1 MKSIVSQFMLQLS
14 HEEKLELLADLK
26 AAIADEIAGFP
37 EEPDG
42 YPRCG
47 CPAFVKKGRDADGA
61 QRRACKGCGRTF
73 PANSGSL
80 LANSKLG
87 PSVWMAFAECMA
99 DALSLRESA
108 ERCGVSLYTSW
119 FMRMR
124 VCEVMRSLL
133 LPARA
138 GTFHV
143 DGTLVRDNL
152 SGNLKSSSLELV
164 RAPPQRAGRPQGGEG
179 PQQGE
184 DRRGVRGQQVRR
196 LLLRRHRPRLGGR
209 RRARPGPFREDPRRL
224 RGGERR
230 ASLLRLR
237 RVRLGA
243 QGRGPEG
250 PLDGQHQHGQ
260 RAPFEAEGVFGPLPR
275 GGHPPPAALPG
286 LVLLRR
292 AVQARGHGSQGAA
305 LRARG
310 QGDVLDHEAHDPS
323 GDRKPHGVLDKA
335 VSLQCQWWFN
345 IEPIRIGCGRSLAAP
360 LDRPSSQLL
369 F

>member
-61 QRRACKGCGRTF
+61 QRRACKVCGRTF
-73 PANSGSL
+73 PAKSGSL

-209 RRARPGPFREDPRRL
+209 RL
-224 RGGERR
+224 C
-230 ASLLRLR
+230 
-237 RVRLGA
+237 
-243 QGRGPEG
+243 
-250 PLDGQHQHGQ
+250 
-260 RAPFEAEGVFGPLPR
+260 
-275 GGHPPPAALPG
+275 
-286 LVLLRR
+286 LV
-292 AVQARGHGSQGAA
+292 Q
-305 LRARG
+305 
-310 QGDVLDHEAHDPS
+310 
-323 GDRKPHGVLDKA
+323 
-335 VSLQCQWWFN
+335 
-345 IEPIRIGCGRSLAAP
+345 
-360 LDRPSSQLL
+360 
-369 F
+369 

>member
-73 PANSGSL
+73 PAKSGSL

-209 RRARPGPFREDPRRL
+209 R
-224 RGGERR
+224 
-230 ASLLRLR
+230 
-237 RVRLGA
+237 GA